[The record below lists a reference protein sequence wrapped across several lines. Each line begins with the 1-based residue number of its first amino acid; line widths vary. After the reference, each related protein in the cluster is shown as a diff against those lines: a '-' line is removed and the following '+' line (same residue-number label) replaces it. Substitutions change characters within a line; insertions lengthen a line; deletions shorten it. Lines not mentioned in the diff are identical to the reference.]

1 MGLWFWHHEKAVMKT
16 QELID
21 YLEGRFPLYLQES
34 YDNSGLQI
42 GDHEQEVKGVLI
54 ALDCTEA
61 VVHEALRTGC
71 NTIITH
77 HPLLFK
83 GIKRIGNKSAIE
95 RIITSCI
102 KNDITL
108 YAIHTNLDNHG
119 AGVNKKICDNL
130 GLTKTRALVPLKG
143 SLFKLAVFT
152 PLNAVEVVHR
162 DLCASGVG
170 AIGNYYGCSF
180 QSRGTGMFTANE
192 KANPTLGKAHI
203 PERVE
208 EMKMEYLVPKHLLG
222 TALAAMRKSH
232 PYEEVAHDIVLLENT
247 DQDLGSGMI
256 GELPEATSEQSFLNA
271 LKTTFKAGVVR
282 STAPLGKPVKRIAVC
297 GGSGSFLLKEAIRQG
312 ADVFV
317 SSDFK
322 YHEFFEAEGRV
333 MVADIGH
340 YESEQCT
347 QELLL
352 EIITEKFPTFA
363 VRITEHNTNPINFL

>member
-1 MGLWFWHHEKAVMKT
+1 MIQTE
-16 QELID
+16 ELIQ
-21 YLEGRFPLYLQES
+21 YLEDRFPLYLQES

-42 GDHEQEVKGVLI
+42 GNLEQEVKGVLV

-61 VVHEALRTGC
+61 VVQEAIKMDC

-95 RIITSCI
+95 RIITACI

-119 AGVNKKICDNL
+119 EGVNKKICDRL
-130 GLTKTRALVPLKG
+130 GLMNTQALVPLKG
-143 SLFKLAVFT
+143 SLYKLSVFT
-152 PLNAVEVVHR
+152 PLDSVEVVHR
-162 DLCASGVG
+162 DLCASGIG
-170 AIGNYYGCSF
+170 AIGNYYDCSF

-203 PERVE
+203 PERAE

-222 TALAAMRKSH
+222 SALGAMRKSH
-232 PYEEVAHDIVLLENT
+232 PYEEVAHDLVLLENT
-247 DQDLGSGMI
+247 DPNLGSGMI
-256 GELPEATSEQSFLNA
+256 GELAEAMSEQNFLNR
-271 LKTTFKAGVVR
+271 LKTTFHAGVVR
-282 STAPLGKPVKRIAVC
+282 STAPLGKPVKRVAVC
-297 GGSGSFLLKEAIRQG
+297 GGSGSFLLKEALRQG
-312 ADVFV
+312 ADVLV

-322 YHEFFEAEGRV
+322 YHEFFEAEGRT
-333 MVADIGH
+333 MIADIGH
-340 YESEQCT
+340 YESEQFT

-352 EIITEKFPTFA
+352 EIIKEKFPTFA

>member
-1 MGLWFWHHEKAVMKT
+1 MIKT
-16 QELID
+16 EELIQ
-21 YLEGRFPLYLQES
+21 YLEDRFPLYLQES

-42 GDHEQEVKGVLI
+42 GNLEQEVKGVLI

-61 VVHEALRTGC
+61 VVQEAIKTDC

-95 RIITSCI
+95 RIITACI

-119 AGVNKKICDNL
+119 EGVNKKISDRL
-130 GLTKTRALVPLKG
+130 GLMNTRALVPLKG
-143 SLFKLAVFT
+143 SLYKLSVFT
-152 PLNAVEVVHR
+152 PLESVEVVHR
-162 DLCASGVG
+162 DLCTSGIG
-170 AIGNYYGCSF
+170 AIGNYYDCSF
-180 QSRGTGMFTANE
+180 QSGGTGMFTANE
-192 KANPTLGKAHI
+192 KANPTLGEAHI
-203 PERVE
+203 PQRAE

-222 TALAAMRKSH
+222 SALGAMRKSH
-232 PYEEVAHDIVLLENT
+232 PYEEVAHDLVLLENT
-247 DQDLGSGMI
+247 DPSLGSGMI
-256 GELPEATSEQSFLNA
+256 GELPEAMDEHTFLNR
-271 LKTTFKAGVVR
+271 LKTTFHAGVVR
-282 STAPLGKPVKRIAVC
+282 STAPLGKPVKRVAVC
-297 GGSGSFLLKEAIRQG
+297 GGSGSFLLKEAIRQR

-322 YHEFFEAEGRV
+322 YHEFFEAEGHT
-333 MVADIGH
+333 MIADIGH
-340 YESEQCT
+340 YESEQFT

-352 EIITEKFPTFA
+352 EIIKEKFPTFA

>member
-1 MGLWFWHHEKAVMKT
+1 MIKT
-16 QELID
+16 EELIQ
-21 YLEGRFPLYLQES
+21 YLEERFPLYLQES

-42 GDHEQEVKGVLI
+42 GNLEQEVKGVLI

-61 VVHEALRTGC
+61 VVQEAVTTGC

-83 GIKRIGNKSAIE
+83 GIKRIGTKSSIE
-95 RIITSCI
+95 RIITACI
-102 KNDITL
+102 KKDITL

-119 AGVNKKICDNL
+119 EGVNNKICDRL
-130 GLTKTRALVPLKG
+130 GLNKTRALVPLRG
-143 SLFKLAVFT
+143 SLYKLTVFT
-152 PLNAVEVVHR
+152 PMDSVEAVHE
-162 DLCASGVG
+162 DLCAAGAG

-180 QSRGTGMFTANE
+180 QSIGTGMFTPNE

-222 TALAAMRKSH
+222 AALGAMRKSH
-232 PYEEVAHDIVLLENT
+232 PYEEVAHDLVLLENT
-247 DQDLGSGMI
+247 DPNLGSGMI
-256 GELPEATSEQSFLNA
+256 GELAEAMSEQNFLNR
-271 LKTTFKAGVVR
+271 LKTTFHAGVVR
-282 STAPLGKPVKRIAVC
+282 STSPLGKPVKRVAVC

-322 YHEFFEAEGRV
+322 YHEFFEAEGRT
-333 MVADIGH
+333 MIADIGH
-340 YESEQCT
+340 YESEQFT